1 MRPATPDECNQV
13 SFCSSEA
20 MSDTHAIDDA
30 IQDFEHRLE
39 MVERWLGDPKT
50 WEFAN
55 TPYDRDALVR
65 QKEVLTERLPSLRG
79 QMDNPPQA

>member
-1 MRPATPDECNQV
+1 MTSRRGLDE
-13 SFCSSEA
+13 
-20 MSDTHAIDDA
+20 A

-39 MVERWLGDPKT
+39 MVERWLADPKT

-65 QKEVLTERLPSLRG
+65 QKGVLTERLVNMRG
-79 QMDNPPQA
+79 QLDDSPQA